1 VLRRKA
7 PDLPR
12 PFRTPWVPFVPIAGG
27 VICFAQMV
35 GLPLATWE
43 RLFIWLAAGL
53 VVYVMYSHRRA
64 LSPIVVRSFI
74 LRRSSGCPER
84 AFVQCSGLLL
94 RNHFGVPTRTRQM

>member
-1 VLRRKA
+1 MLRRKA

-53 VVYVMYSHRRA
+53 VVYVTYSHRRA
-64 LSPIVVRSFI
+64 ALA
-74 LRRSSGCPER
+74 GHR
-84 AFVQCSGLLL
+84 AELHPSTKFGL
-94 RNHFGVPTRTRQM
+94 P